1 MQDCVSALLPTS
13 EGARVAVGQ
22 QVIFNEFDG
31 STDLSLRHQ
40 APIDQIAKGIFG
52 DEHNASGTTA
62 ESTSAG
68 KSWIGDFFTS
78 ALGGLRN
85 LTRRFMN
92 FVRGKK
98 NRPASQDRRD
108 LFEQS
113 VKNAGD
119 VGVQAA
125 AVGTA
130 AITIEGGW
138 IDALEHTPVGA
149 TMSFVKMLVEVVK
162 VVMGRSSPAQAV
174 DALAKC
180 STSTIGGL
188 AGAAQGAAIGA
199 VCGPMGVFIGGIIG
213 SLGGS
218 KILEALYE
226 FGKVIAKTA
235 ATNLKS
241 KFQWARETVK
251 VAMADDVLA
260 KRRANILGGL
270 SGIVQGAVACAAGGP
285 IGMFIGGLV
294 GWATWSA
301 RFVRAT

>member
-1 MQDCVSALLPTS
+1 MHDYASALLPTS
-13 EGARVAVGQ
+13 EGGRVAVAP

-31 STDLSLRHQ
+31 SIDLSVTSP
-40 APIDQIAKGIFG
+40 APIVQTAKGICG
-52 DEHNASGTTA
+52 DEDNASGTPA
-62 ESTSAG
+62 GSTSAG
-68 KSWIGDFFTS
+68 KTLIGEIVTS
-78 ALGGLRN
+78 AFGGLRN

-108 LFEQS
+108 PLEQS

-119 VGVQAA
+119 VGVQMA

-130 AITIEGGW
+130 TIAIEGGW
-138 IDALEHTPVGA
+138 TDALEHTPVG
-149 TMSFVKMLVEVVK
+149 TIMSVVKMLMEVVK

-218 KILEALYE
+218 KIFEALYE
-226 FGKVIAKTA
+226 FGKVIAKTV

-241 KFQWARETVK
+241 KFQWAMETVK

-285 IGMFIGGLV
+285 IGMFIGGLI

-301 RFVRAT
+301 RSVRAT